1 MKDYVAQRS
10 RQEVSKTDILAIN
23 SQAIADRNS
32 GNTVINASTGVFL
45 NEDRKLGSVK
55 LISDALETHITDKLS
70 YSNVYGDEDYLSSV
84 MTFIFK
90 EREKELSSLYYPFIG
105 STLGGTGA
113 ISIAFH
119 LFQDENQS
127 VLLPSIMW
135 TNYMLIAKKASLT
148 YKKYEMFTT
157 EGTFNL
163 QSVKEKIEEAKKKHD
178 RVLLVI
184 NDPCHNPT
192 GYCMSEEEYD
202 GLFALLDE
210 EGKDCNLT
218 VLFDIAYIAF
228 FHIPN
233 RKCALIDKLLE
244 KKHSFMPLIAFS
256 CSKVFGLYG
265 LRVGAFIA
273 LPSDKDESEEI
284 SRAFGAEARGTYS
297 VPNGPVQHCIGEVL
311 KDEKNLEELEDEIN
325 LNTMELARRSK
336 VLLSSLEKNHIP
348 HYPYSCG
355 FFVSL
360 KVKDANRIAEEM
372 KKEHMYVVP
381 IAEDTLRLAISGMT
395 EKEIV
400 TLVDELK
407 KHL

>member
-23 SQAIADRNS
+23 SQAIADRNR

-45 NEDRKLGSVK
+45 NENRQLGSVK
-55 LISDALETHITDKLS
+55 LITDALEMHIADKLS

-90 EREKELSSLYYPFIG
+90 EREKDVASLYYPFIG

-119 LFQDENQS
+119 LFQDEGES

-135 TNYMLIAKKASLT
+135 TNYMLVAKKASLA
-148 YKKYEMFTT
+148 YKKYEMFTR
-157 EGTFNL
+157 EGNFNL
-163 QSVKEKIEEAKKKHD
+163 KSVKEKIEEEKKKHG

-192 GYCMSEEEYD
+192 GYCMSEKEYD
-202 GLFALLDE
+202 ELFSLLDE
-210 EGKDCNLT
+210 EGKDCKLS
-218 VLFDIAYIAF
+218 VLFDIAYLAF

-244 KKHSFMPLIAFS
+244 KTYSFLPLIAFS

-265 LRVGAFIA
+265 LRVGALIA
-273 LPSDKDESEEI
+273 LPTDKDESEEI
-284 SRAFGAEARGTYS
+284 KRAFGAQARGTYS
-297 VPNGPVQHCIGEVL
+297 VPNGPVQHCISEVL
-311 KDEKNLEELEDEIN
+311 KDEKNLKELDEEISF
-325 LNTMELARRSK
+325 NTMELARRSK